1 MWVFFKEWIAIDW
14 RRVWRSY
21 EVVNNII
28 DFNQDDYGFGPFL
41 VLDGY
46 FAQLGVEDVDYFLEN
61 LISAIN
67 DGKLGEPMDNDTY
80 YYFKDGKIK
89 GE

>member
-1 MWVFFKEWIAIDW
+1 M
-14 RRVWRSY
+14 
-21 EVVNNII
+21 
-28 DFNQDDYGFGPFL
+28 
-41 VLDGY
+41 LDGY